1 MVIVIIAQ
9 PILVFNI
16 FLIYDKTARSN
27 KLKAYKKCYDS
38 IIVFLQVS
46 CYNSMVKDGQIIFDV
61 LWERRVAYAAQ

>member
-1 MVIVIIAQ
+1 MI
-9 PILVFNI
+9 
-16 FLIYDKTARSN
+16 KTARSN

-46 CYNSMVKDGQIIFDV
+46 CYNSMVKDGQIVFDV